1 MKVRIDL
8 NTRFERYTHSTFV
21 LPMTIFVLVN
31 VLLLMHAATAQTVDI
46 YEGIKKGTWKPN
58 KIAVSDFKVTGQLSL
73 AADSL
78 AKALQKVVTD
88 DLDFHIFFD
97 TIPKSQFYLDVWE
110 IKEITPEIWQR
121 MGAEYLVEGDVEIA
135 GNDVKVVYRIYDLK
149 GRINE
154 LTSEKLS
161 TSITNHR
168 RLAHMISDAAVE
180 HIAAEK
186 GFFTTRIAYVSS
198 VTGTKELYLCDY
210 DGANSIRI
218 TDDKTLNLSPAWD
231 RKDERL
237 LFTTYRTGRMEV
249 WERDVRT
256 GKSQAISAYQG
267 SNNAAEV
274 SPDNSE
280 VVITLSKDGN
290 SELYVIDRKGKIKRR
305 LTQLPSI
312 EVSGTWSP
320 TGREI
325 AFVSDRSGQPQI
337 YIMDSEGF
345 GVTRLTYEG
354 KYNDSPRFSPKG
366 DVVVFVSRG
375 EDGKFQVCTIDVTG
389 QNFIRLDQTGSNE
402 NPHWSPDGWH
412 LVFCKYQGKTNDL
425 YIMDRYSQKIKKI
438 TSDGKSSN
446 PAWQPYIP

>member
-1 MKVRIDL
+1 MI
-8 NTRFERYTHSTFV
+8 
-21 LPMTIFVLVN
+21 VN
-31 VLLLMHAATAQTVDI
+31 ILLLSPRTNSQTLDLAQKIRT
-46 YEGIKKGTWKPN
+46 GAWKPY
-58 KIAVSDFKVTGQLSL
+58 KVAIGDFKVVGQLSL
-73 AADSL
+73 TTDSL
-78 AKALQKVVTD
+78 AKAMQKVVTD

-121 MGAEYLVEGDVEIA
+121 MNAEYLVEGDVEIV
-135 GNDVKVVYRIYDLK
+135 GNDVKVFYRIFDLK
-149 GRINE
+149 GRVNE

-168 RLAHMISDAAVE
+168 RLAHMISDAAVF

-198 VTGTKELYLCDY
+198 ISGTKELYLCDY
-210 DGANSIRI
+210 DGANPIRI

-231 RKDERL
+231 RKEERL
-237 LFTTYRTGRMEV
+237 LYTTYRTGRMEV
-249 WERDVRT
+249 WERDIRT
-256 GKSQAISAYQG
+256 GKSVPICTYPG
-267 SNNAAEV
+267 SNNAVEV
-274 SPDNSE
+274 SPNNDE
-280 VVITLSKDGN
+280 MVITLSKDGN
-290 SELYVIDRKGKIKRR
+290 SELYVVDRKGKIKRR

-325 AFVSDRSGQPQI
+325 AFASDRSGQPQI

-366 DVVVFVSRG
+366 DVMVFVSRG
-375 EDGKFQVCTIDVTG
+375 DDGKFRVCTIDVTG

-412 LVFCKYQGKTNDL
+412 LVYCKYQGKTNDL
-425 YIMDRYSQKIKKI
+425 YIMDRFSQKIKKI
-438 TSDGKSSN
+438 TNDGKSSN

>member
-1 MKVRIDL
+1 MDL
-8 NTRFERYTHSTFV
+8 NRRTGISLMRQNIV
-21 LPMTIFVLVN
+21 LAMIIALVN
-31 VLLLMHAATAQTVDI
+31 IFWLIPRGNAQSLDI
-46 YEGIKKGTWKPN
+46 AEQIVKKTFKPY
-58 KIAVSDFKVTGQLSL
+58 KIAVGDFRVAGQLSL
-73 AADSL
+73 AADSMS
-78 AKALQKVVTD
+78 KAIQKVVTD

-110 IKEITPEIWQR
+110 IKELTPDVWQR
-121 MGAEYLVEGDVEIA
+121 MGADYLVDGEVELV
-135 GNDVKVVYRIYDLK
+135 GGEVKVFYHIYDLNP
-149 GRINE
+149 RIVE

-161 TSITNHR
+161 TSLANHR
-168 RLAHMISDAAVE
+168 KIGHMIADAAVE
-180 HIAAEK
+180 HIAAVK

-198 VTGTKELYLCDY
+198 ATGSKELYLCDY

-218 TDDKTLNLSPAWD
+218 TDDKTLDLSPAWD
-231 RKDERL
+231 RKEERL

-256 GKSQAISAYQG
+256 GKSVPISAYPG

-274 SPDNSE
+274 SPDNRE
-280 VVITLSKDGN
+280 IAITLSKDGN
-290 SELYVIDRKGKIKRR
+290 SELYVLDRKGKIKRR

-325 AFVSDRSGQPQI
+325 AFSSDRSGQPQI

-354 KYNDSPRFSPKG
+354 KYNDSPRFSPNG
-366 DVVVFVSRG
+366 DVIVFVSRG

-389 QNFIRLDQTGSNE
+389 QHFLRLDQTGSNE

-425 YIMDRYSQKIKKI
+425 YIMDRFSQKIRKI
-438 TSDGKSSN
+438 TSDGQSSN

>member
-1 MKVRIDL
+1 MHHRTWKRGISQII
-8 NTRFERYTHSTFV
+8 TAA
-21 LPMTIFVLVN
+21 
-31 VLLLMHAATAQTVDI
+31 VLLAIVGLVATYESANAQTLDLAQKI
-46 YEGIKKGTWKPN
+46 RTGAWKPY
-58 KIAVSDFKVTGQLSL
+58 KVAIGDFKVLGQLSL
-73 AADSL
+73 TTDSL
-78 AKALQKVVTD
+78 AKAMQKIVTD

-110 IKEITPEIWQR
+110 IKDITPDVWQR
-121 MGAEYLVEGDVEIA
+121 MGADYLIEGDVELA
-135 GNDVKVVYRIYDLK
+135 GGEVKVLYRIHELTP
-149 GRINE
+149 RVQE

-161 TSITNHR
+161 TTIANHR

-198 VTGTKELYLCDY
+198 ETGHKELYLCDY
-210 DGANSIRI
+210 DGANPIQI
-218 TDDKTLNLSPAWD
+218 TADKTLNLSPAWD
-231 RKDERL
+231 RKEEKL

-249 WERDVRT
+249 WERDIRT
-256 GKSQAISAYQG
+256 GKSQPISAYQG

-274 SPDNSE
+274 SPDNKE
-280 VVITLSKDGN
+280 IVITLSKDGN
-290 SELYVIDRKGKIKRR
+290 SELYVVDRKGKIKRR

-325 AFVSDRSGQPQI
+325 AFSSDRAGQPQI
-337 YIMDSEGF
+337 FVMDSEGF

-366 DVVVFVSRG
+366 DVMAFVSRG
-375 EDGKFQVCTIDVTG
+375 DDGRFRVCTIDVTG
-389 QNFIRLDQTGSNE
+389 QNFQRLDQTGSNE

-412 LVFCKYQGKTNDL
+412 LVYCKYQGKKSDL
-425 YIMDRYSQKIKKI
+425 YIMDRFSQKIKKI
-438 TSDGKSSN
+438 TNDGQSSN